1 MEIPFFT
8 FFVGGL
14 GTLLL
19 RSTNTTLLEM
29 METQIDLLKIQQ
41 YGSVKSFLA
50 LTRWTS
56 FMLTQSTWMSI
67 FFM

>member
-1 MEIPFFT
+1 MEIPFCT
-8 FFVGGL
+8 FFVGGH

-29 METQIDLLKIQQ
+29 METQIDSLKIQQ

-50 LTRWTS
+50 LTR
-56 FMLTQSTWMSI
+56 
-67 FFM
+67 